1 MYLVMEDLPAP
12 VAMLEQRRQELLRKM
27 DQLIQL
33 EEKFKQGIYLNKEE
47 LKMIKQKD
55 ETSWLID
62 EYNEIFNDLK
72 NFISQRQ
79 PQLVRSKES
88 ELTALTEMIYL
99 GSLFDLSSD
108 KEKIDLNKL
117 KKIERKNFVAFE
129 NVDFDMIGKISK
141 EMIQQLTDSWNTHSS
156 HLQACKEIVADV
168 LDPSSDSCTK
178 LKSLLDRIVSSDH
191 FNVPRNETFQKCSNK
206 KWHGGTL
213 NHWMEEYR
221 VEMVVKSTVQA
232 GSQRFEEARP
242 TDIGRY
248 IIRGVMKNV
257 MHCHRNG
264 IAHCNLKSD
273 TIILDEKYDVTLTG
287 NQYSHNQKDMRKDG
301 ADLKTILEILIGNEI
316 PKDVAHLL
324 KLLGNYQSYNQDI
337 MFHHSCLWTP
347 FEMIKNIF
355 LFRMEIGCSPK
366 VVVDHVWNA
375 LRNLPEE
382 NVDWASLVC
391 MHPLYKRAFDKWQ
404 LEGVHS
410 GGVLLSFM
418 RMCFIHVHQHVK
430 INQASQKEKKKEEVR
445 PLRRTENDLFV
456 LFPLY
461 MPHFLEHTKFSALEF
476 TEAISECIE
485 AVHFKFESWIHM
497 EKFFLPRQL
506 DLVA

>member
-1 MYLVMEDLPAP
+1 MEDLPAP
-12 VAMLEQRRQELLRKM
+12 VAMLAQRRQELLRKM

-33 EEKFKQGIYLNKEE
+33 EEKFKHGIYLNQEE
-47 LKMIKQKD
+47 LNMIKQKD

-62 EYNEIFNDLK
+62 EYDEIFNNLK
-72 NFISQRQ
+72 KFIGQRQ
-79 PQLVRSKES
+79 PQLVQSKES
-88 ELTALTEMIYL
+88 ELTALTEIIYL
-99 GSLFDLSSD
+99 GSLFDLSSS
-108 KEKIDLNKL
+108 KEKADLNNL
-117 KKIERKNFVAFE
+117 KNIERNKFVGLE
-129 NVDFDMIGKISK
+129 NVDFDKIGKISK
-141 EMIQQLTDSWNTHSS
+141 EMIRQLSDPWSTHSS
-156 HLQACKEIVADV
+156 HLQACKESVADV
-168 LDPSSDSCTK
+168 LDPSSNSYTE
-178 LKSLLDRIVSSDH
+178 LKSVLDRIVSSDH
-191 FNVPRNETFQKCSNK
+191 FDVPINETFQKCSSKK

-221 VEMVVKSTVQA
+221 VEMVVKSTVQV
-232 GSQRFEEARP
+232 GNQRLEEARL

-248 IIRGVMKNV
+248 IIRGMMKNV
-257 MHCHRNG
+257 MHFHRKG

-273 TIILDEKYDVTLTG
+273 TIILNEKYDVTLMG

-324 KLLGNYQSYNQDI
+324 DLLGNYQSYNQDI

-366 VVVDHVWNA
+366 VVVDPVWNA

-418 RMCFIHVHQHVK
+418 RMCFIHVHQHV
-430 INQASQKEKKKEEVR
+430 QKEKEEVR
-445 PLRRTENDLFV
+445 PLRQTENDLFV

-497 EKFFLPRQL
+497 EKFLLPRQL
-506 DLVA
+506 DLAA